1 VGRRSRKRRLSDSA
15 VAERKSRSAVGEAP
29 PRPAAARGD
38 VPRRAP
44 APARAD
50 APAAPRPAAPRRRRA
65 RLDEAPKAPW
75 SPFPLVELCILIAIV
90 LLVLGFVTRGNRGHV
105 ELAGGFTLMVLSVT
119 ELAVREHFAG
129 YRSHSAMLAG
139 IGAVGLAALLFFF
152 APIPRIVVLVISV
165 SVFGVLMRALRAA
178 FMRRSGGIGFR
189 A

>member
-1 VGRRSRKRRLSDSA
+1 
-15 VAERKSRSAVGEAP
+15 VGEAP
-29 PRPAAARGD
+29 PRSAAARGE
-38 VPRRAP
+38 AP
-44 APARAD
+44 APPRARGE
-50 APAAPRPAAPRRRRA
+50 APAPPRRDAAVPSRAVGSRRRP

-90 LLVLGFVTRGNRGHV
+90 LLVLGFVTRGHRGQV
-105 ELAGGFTLMVLSVT
+105 ELAGGFTLMVLSVS

-139 IGAVGLAALLFFF
+139 VAAVGLVAILFFF
-152 APIPRIVVLVISV
+152 TPIPQVALLVIGV

>member
-1 VGRRSRKRRLSDSA
+1 
-15 VAERKSRSAVGEAP
+15 
-29 PRPAAARGD
+29 
-38 VPRRAP
+38 
-44 APARAD
+44 
-50 APAAPRPAAPRRRRA
+50 
-65 RLDEAPKAPW
+65 
-75 SPFPLVELCILIAIV
+75 
-90 LLVLGFVTRGNRGHV
+90 
-105 ELAGGFTLMVLSVT
+105 MVLSVT

>member
-1 VGRRSRKRRLSDSA
+1 VGRRSRKRRLPDSA

-29 PRPAAARGD
+29 QRSAAARGD
-38 VPRRAP
+38 APRRAP
-44 APARAD
+44 ATARGD
-50 APAAPRPAAPRRRRA
+50 APAPPRPVRSRRRP

-90 LLVLGFVTRGNRGHV
+90 LLVLGFVTRGHRGQV
-105 ELAGGFTLMVLSVT
+105 ELAGGFALMVLSVS

-129 YRSHSAMLAG
+129 YKSHSAMLAG
-139 IGAVGLAALLFFF
+139 VGAVGLDALLFFF
-152 APIPRIVVLVISV
+152 TPIPQVVLVVIGV